1 MAAYLNG
8 GVVAMLMTSV
18 SDSLS
23 GLKVRVGQADS
34 RALCDISPFW
44 LLDTNEFI
52 KHGAIAVGYSRIIDW
67 RLWVAW
73 LFAAASKDFA
83 FL

>member
-23 GLKVRVGQADS
+23 GL
-34 RALCDISPFW
+34 
-44 LLDTNEFI
+44 